1 VDLPLNTGLVNAMT
15 FTRWQK
21 ISAALVL
28 GLALLSLAHTS
39 YSADDQNAREAV
51 ERVASLF
58 SSKSSIATV
67 KMQISN
73 EDGQRDLSMKIWS
86 LGDKVLVRII
96 SPQGDAGTAI
106 LKQGS
111 DIRYYL
117 PKSNRTVKI
126 PASMAMTSWMGS
138 DFTIDDLVKE
148 PFLTR
153 DYSIS
158 TSFEGNRG
166 GVAVYEYTL
175 TPKTDAAVVWGK
187 IVLQFRQ
194 ADGVPT
200 WQGYYGDDGKLA
212 RDLTFSE
219 YKTKS
224 GKLIPTHLVM
234 QTADKAGAHT
244 TIDYEDIAFD
254 VPIGAETFSL
264 SNLQQ

>member
-1 VDLPLNTGLVNAMT
+1 MT
-15 FTRWQK
+15 FSHWKK
-21 ISAALVL
+21 ICAALVL
-28 GLALLSLAHTS
+28 GLLLLSLAHTS
-39 YSADDQNAREAV
+39 YSADDQKARETV

-58 SSKSSIATV
+58 GSKSSIATV

-153 DYSIS
+153 DYTIA
-158 TSFEGNRG
+158 TSFEGQRG

-175 TPKTDAAVVWGK
+175 TPKPDAAVVWGK

-194 ADGVPT
+194 ADSVPT
-200 WQGYYGDDGKLA
+200 WQGYYSEDGKLA
-212 RDLTFSE
+212 RELTFSE

-224 GKLIPTHLVM
+224 GKVIPTRLVM
-234 QTADKAGAHT
+234 QSADKAGAHT

-254 VPIGAETFSL
+254 VPIVAGTFSL
-264 SNLQQ
+264 PNQKQ

>member
-1 VDLPLNTGLVNAMT
+1 MNVMYIQKTIIAVVIGLMVLNVAQTS
-15 FTRWQK
+15 R
-21 ISAALVL
+21 AADNKQAQDGV
-28 GLALLSLAHTS
+28 A
-39 YSADDQNAREAV
+39 
-51 ERVASLF
+51 RVASLF
-58 SSKSSIATV
+58 SSMSSVATV
-67 KMQISN
+67 NMQISN
-73 EDGQRDLSMKIWS
+73 DDGQHALSMKIWS
-86 LGDKVLVRII
+86 EGDKVLVRII
-96 SPQGDAGTAI
+96 SPQDEAGTAV
-106 LKQGS
+106 LKEGS

-126 PASMAMTSWMGS
+126 PASMAMTPWMGS

-153 DYSIS
+153 DYTIA
-158 TSFEGNRG
+158 TSFEGKRG
-166 GVAVYEYTL
+166 DVAVYEYTL
-175 TPKTDAAVVWGK
+175 TPKPDAAVVWGK

-234 QTADKAGAHT
+234 KSEDKAGAQT

-254 VPIGAETFSL
+254 VPITAGTFSL
-264 SNLQQ
+264 PNQKQ